1 MQTQKFIV
9 DAMLGKLARWL
20 RILGYDT
27 LYDNEW
33 EDWKIVKVAEE
44 QKRVI
49 ITRDRGLCN
58 RARKKGLD
66 CFMVNPDYDLVETLA
81 QLAKKYK
88 IDLHV
93 NVDATRCSECN
104 GILLKI
110 GENKWQCSRCKKLYW
125 KGKHWRTI
133 EEILIKAQSRVENNE
148 GPGDNRGTKL
158 GRGGKA
164 SKDSK
169 ASNNVE
175 AEVNRQV

>member
-27 LYDNEW
+27 LYDSSY
-33 EDWKIVKVAEE
+33 EDWKIIKTAEE
-44 QKRVI
+44 QKRII

-58 RARKKGLD
+58 RAKKKGLE
-66 CFMVNPDYDLVETLA
+66 CFMVNPDYDIANTLA
-81 QLAKKYK
+81 QLARKYK

-104 GILLKI
+104 GILLKV
-110 GENKWQCSRCKKLYW
+110 GDNKWQCSRCKKVYW
-125 KGKHWRTI
+125 KGRHWRTI
-133 EEILIKAQSRVENNE
+133 EEILIKAQSRVESNE
-148 GPGDNRGTKL
+148 GSSDNRGTKPR
-158 GRGGKA
+158 GREKV
-164 SKDSK
+164 SKDSQT
-169 ASNNVE
+169 SDNVK